1 MLAIVI
7 PYYKISFFEAT
18 LCSLAN
24 QTDKRFKVYIGND
37 ASPENLD
44 FVLKKYLDKFEF
56 FYKKF
61 DQNLGNISL
70 TKQWER
76 CIDLSKGEEW
86 IMILGDDD
94 VLGENV
100 VEEFYNNIT
109 QICKVSNVVRFATYK
124 INGKSKLVSDIYT
137 HPNIEKSIDFFFRQ
151 TRSSLSEY
159 IFKKDK
165 IEEIGFKNLPLAWH
179 SDVLAVLE
187 FSDFGNVFTI
197 NEAQVYVRISD
208 ISISG
213 KISNKTKKNQASSEF
228 FYYLIKSKKKYF
240 NKNQYLILLTQLEKT
255 YFNDKKNIFLLLKIL
270 IQYARNFMPYSFGA
284 FLFNIIKNILKYKK

>member
-1 MLAIVI
+1 MLAIII
-7 PYYKISFFEAT
+7 PYYKLIFFEST
-18 LCSLAN
+18 LISLDN
-24 QTDKRFKVYIGND
+24 QTNKNFNVYIGND
-37 ASPENLD
+37 GSLENPENLIAK
-44 FVLKKYLDKFEF
+44 FQHKFRIKYFAFKD
-56 FYKKF
+56 
-61 DQNLGNISL
+61 NLGTKSL

-76 CIDLSKGEEW
+76 CIDLSKDEEW

-100 VEEFYNNIT
+100 VEEFYNNLT
-109 QICKVSNVVRFATYK
+109 QIIKVSNVVRFATYK
-124 INGKSKLVSDIYT
+124 INGKSKLVSDVYT
-137 HPNIEKSIDFFFRQ
+137 HPKIEKSIDFFFRQ

-213 KISNKTKKNQASSEF
+213 KTSNNIEKNKASFMF
-228 FYYLIKSKKKYF
+228 FYYLAKNRKHYF
-240 NKNQYLILLTQLEKT
+240 NKNQYLILLSRLDKI
-255 YFNDKKNIFLLLKIL
+255 YLNNKKNIFLFIKISILYFKNRMIKEYFIFLLKI
-270 IQYARNFMPYSFGA
+270 IKC
-284 FLFNIIKNILKYKK
+284 IIKY

>member
-1 MLAIVI
+1 MLAIII
-7 PYYKISFFEAT
+7 PYYKLIFFEST
-18 LCSLAN
+18 LISLDN
-24 QTDKRFKVYIGND
+24 QTNKNFNVYIGND
-37 ASPENLD
+37 GSLENPENLIAK
-44 FVLKKYLDKFEF
+44 FQHKFRIKYFAFKD
-56 FYKKF
+56 
-61 DQNLGNISL
+61 NLGTKSL

-76 CIDLSKGEEW
+76 CIDLSKDEEW

-100 VEEFYNNIT
+100 VEEFYNNLT
-109 QICKVSNVVRFATYK
+109 QIIKVSNVVRFATYK

-137 HPNIEKSIDFFFRQ
+137 HPKIEKSIDFFFRQ
-151 TRSSLSEY
+151 TRSSLSEH